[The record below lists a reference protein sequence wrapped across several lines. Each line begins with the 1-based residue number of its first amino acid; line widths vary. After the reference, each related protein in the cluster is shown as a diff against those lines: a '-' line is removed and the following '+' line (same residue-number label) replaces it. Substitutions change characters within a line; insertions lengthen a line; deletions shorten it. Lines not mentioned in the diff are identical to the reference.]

1 LRYQPVGPNL
11 GGTATAAE
19 VDVMRRWLLGL
30 LEANLLLAAALAAQ
44 PQDGKGSK
52 PGATVPFELLSD
64 FLVVVNGQIGDLEG
78 LKFVLDTGA
87 TYTVIDRRVA
97 EKLGLHREPGK
108 VMNFDREVPV
118 EWAEIPGLQ
127 VGPIRSGAFR
137 GLVGKLSDYS
147 TFGEKVDGIIG
158 LDLLSKSKKLLI
170 DYETR
175 ALWWQLS
182 EREAGSGPS
191 WNYYLIPVVVQGHPV
206 RLIVDTGMQGI
217 LLYGDRIRRSLPK
230 LRTEGEQTK
239 VGFGHLRTTQV
250 KLPGVRIAGPE
261 TVATVFM
268 MDGPGGQTLPGVDG
282 YLGVASLHAKRV
294 EFDFEAMK
302 IRWQ

>member
-1 LRYQPVGPNL
+1 MRGWFLGSLAVSLLL
-11 GGTATAAE
+11 GG
-19 VDVMRRWLLGL
+19 
-30 LEANLLLAAALAAQ
+30 ALDAQ
-44 PQDGKGSK
+44 PQDAKGPE
-52 PGATVPFELLSD
+52 PGETVPFELMSD
-64 FLVVVNGQIGDLEG
+64 FLVVVNGQVGALEG
-78 LKFVLDTGA
+78 LKFILDTGA

-108 VMNFDREVPV
+108 VMNFNREVPV

-127 VGPIRSGAFR
+127 VGPIRSGASR
-137 GLVGKLSDYS
+137 VLVGKLSDYS

-158 LDLLSKSKKLLI
+158 LDLLSKSKKLMI

-175 ALWWQLS
+175 AVWWQLS
-182 EREAGSGPS
+182 ERETNSGPT
-191 WNYYLIPVVVQGHPV
+191 WNYYIMPVVVQGHAV

-217 LLYGDRIRRSLPK
+217 LLYGDRIRRSLPT
-230 LRTEGEQTK
+230 LRTEGEKTR
-239 VGFGHLRTTQV
+239 VGFGHLQTTQV

-268 MDGPGGQTLPGVDG
+268 MDGPGGEALPGVDG

>member
-1 LRYQPVGPNL
+1 
-11 GGTATAAE
+11 
-19 VDVMRRWLLGL
+19 MRGWLLGSL
-30 LEANLLLAAALAAQ
+30 GASLLLGGALPAEAQ
-44 PQDGKGSK
+44 EAKGAK
-52 PGATVPFELLSD
+52 PGETVPFELMSD
-64 FLVVVNGQIGDLEG
+64 FLVVVNGQVGALDG
-78 LKFVLDTGA
+78 LKFILDTGA

-108 VMNFDREVPV
+108 VLNFNREVPV

-127 VGPIRSGAFR
+127 VGAIRSGASR
-137 GLVGKLSDYS
+137 VLVGKLSDYS

-158 LDLLSKSKKLLI
+158 LDLLSKSKKLMI

-175 ALWWQLS
+175 AVCWQLS
-182 EREAGSGPS
+182 EREANSGPS
-191 WNYYLIPVVVQGHPV
+191 WNYYIMPVVVQGHPV

-217 LLYGDRIRRSLPK
+217 LLYGDRIRRSLPT

-239 VGFGHLRTTQV
+239 VGFGHLQTTQV
-250 KLPGVRIAGPE
+250 RLPGVRIAGPE

-282 YLGVASLHAKRV
+282 YLGVASVHAKRV
-294 EFDFEAMK
+294 ELDFEAMK